1 LRLLEAEDVQTL
13 DPIYAVDEVSVAVGF
28 ELYEGLTRL
37 GPDNSVT
44 PGLAARW
51 DIGEEGRLYVFHLRT
66 DARFHSG
73 RPVTAEA
80 VRWSWTRAI
89 DPGLASPL
97 RFLLRPLGI
106 EGGPATLDRVVA
118 RDEHSLEVRLPEPAN
133 DFLTLLALPPLWAV
147 DREAVEGDPG
157 WAEKATSAGSGPY
170 RLTAWERDKRLEFE
184 ATGTRPL
191 RAAKVTIE
199 IVREAAQRLT
209 RVRNGAADL
218 AHGLGALSQLE
229 ARGDPSAVTVAAAP
243 GLRSVW
249 LGFNLER
256 APGSDRRFREAL
268 AQAIDRD
275 RLADLALTGRTVGSP
290 SFTQV
295 PPAISGHLDHRA
307 YAFDPTR
314 AKALWEQAGRPAVS
328 IWFSAG
334 DLNRRV
340 AQELAAQ
347 LTRALG
353 AAVEL
358 HSEGFSDFI
367 QRRSAGEFP
376 VFLGGWTGD
385 YPHPRAFLEPLDTSG
400 AQFNDFRLRDPD
412 VDRLV
417 SEGNRRLPGHSN
429 PSYQDAE
436 RRVLDLAA
444 LVPLYTSQEGFAAPA
459 TLAWPIRPEPWSA
472 RWEEARQTTRRAG
485 T

>member
-1 LRLLEAEDVQTL
+1 VQTL
-13 DPIYAVDEVSVAVGF
+13 DPIYAVDEVSQAVGF

-37 GPDNSVT
+37 GPDNAVT

-51 DIGEEGRLYVFHLRT
+51 DIREEGRLYLFHLRA
-66 DARFHSG
+66 DAHFHSG

-80 VRWSWTRAI
+80 VRWSWARAI

-97 RFLLRPLGI
+97 RFLLRPLGVQ
-106 EGGPATLDRVVA
+106 GGPATLDRVAV
-118 RDEHSLEVRLPEPAN
+118 RDEHTLEVRLPEPAN
-133 DFLTLLALPPLWAV
+133 EFLTLLALPPLWV
-147 DREAVEGDPG
+147 IDREAVEGDPG
-157 WAEKATSAGSGPY
+157 WAEKPTSAGSGPY

-184 ATGTRPL
+184 ANGTLSARP
-191 RAAKVTIE
+191 RAARVTIE
-199 IVREAAQRLT
+199 IVREAVQRLT
-209 RVRNGAADL
+209 RVRTGAADL

-229 ARGDPSAVTVAAAP
+229 ARGDPSAITVGAAL

-256 APGSDRRFREAL
+256 TPASDRRFREAL

-275 RLADLALTGRTVGSP
+275 RLADLALTGRMVGSP

-295 PPAISGHLDHRA
+295 PPAISGHLDHHA

-314 AKALWEQAGRPAVS
+314 AKALWEQAGRPAIS

-347 LTRALG
+347 LTRVLG

-358 HSEGFSDFI
+358 HSDGFSDFI
-367 QRRSAGEFP
+367 QRRSAGEFS

-400 AQFNDFRLRDPD
+400 AQFNDFRLRDAE

-417 SEGNRRLPGHSN
+417 GEGNRRLPGPIN
-429 PSYQDAE
+429 PSYQEAE

-444 LVPLYTSQEGFAAPA
+444 LVPLYTSREGFASP
-459 TLAWPIRPEPWSA
+459 TNLDWPIRPEPWSA
-472 RWEEARQTTRRAG
+472 RWEEARQMIRRAG
-485 T
+485 H